1 MLKELNQV
9 MDYIEQHLTEEISL
23 EEISR
28 YAGVSDYHFR
38 KIFYYLSGMTL
49 SEYIRNRRLSEANKD
64 LLNKESVTDIAYKY
78 GYESIDGFTR
88 AFKAWSGFL
97 PSEVA
102 KTGVSKMFPKLS
114 FYIDVKGGQSMDYK
128 IVEMPAFKFAGVSKR
143 VPMQFEGVNQ
153 AIVDLA
159 NSITQE
165 QREAMH
171 ALQNIEPREL
181 VNVSY
186 EHDYQFMK
194 DEGELT
200 HLIGVLTTEDEV
212 SDLLDVLEVPA
223 YTWAV
228 FPNEGPFPDTLQQT
242 YARIYSEWLP
252 ASDYEVIQAPAF
264 SFTKFNE
271 DQPGDAYSEVW
282 MPVRKKG

>member
-171 ALQNIEPREL
+171 ALQNIEPREI